1 MSDIQLG
8 KQIDIKKMD
17 LMTKN
22 KIDAKKVFS
31 EFGGPVS
38 LSVMD
43 KITKGLDA
51 PPDSPESERAIALLK
66 IFKGSMYAPKAVE
79 VKPEDVDITEETAS
93 ILRERIEAY
102 DKKKGKMIELKSDEA
117 QIQDDIV

>member
-8 KQIDIKKMD
+8 KPIDIKKMD

-22 KIDAKKVFS
+22 KIDAIKVFN

-38 LSVMD
+38 LSVMER
-43 KITKGLDA
+43 IAEGLNA
-51 PPDSPESERAIALLK
+51 PPDSPESDRAIALLK
-66 IFKGSMYAPKAVE
+66 IFKGSMYAPKVAE
-79 VKPEDVDITEETAS
+79 IKPEDVDITEETAS

-102 DKKKGKMIELKSDEA
+102 DKKKGKMIEVKSDEV
-117 QIQDDIV
+117 QIEDDVV